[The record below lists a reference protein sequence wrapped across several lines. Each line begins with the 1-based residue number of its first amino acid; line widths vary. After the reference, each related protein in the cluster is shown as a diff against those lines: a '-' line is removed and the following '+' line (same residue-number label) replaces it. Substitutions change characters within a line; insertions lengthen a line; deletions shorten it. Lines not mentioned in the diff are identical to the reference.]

1 MMNETLNKKKNLRKI
16 LTEKRN
22 LIKKNTNLEFN
33 IETFNQLT
41 EQIKFNAIDCIGSFM
56 SIRSEISTKQLNT
69 TILKMK
75 KKLAFPTIE
84 NNLETLTFK
93 TINSHKSFKTG
104 KFNIPEPTND
114 NYEIIPQLFF
124 VPCLGFDLE
133 GFRIGYGGGFY
144 DKTFAKLKKLN
155 LVFYTVGFAYDDQK
169 QNKLPVEKFDYKL
182 DFVLTEKQLYTFL

>member
-1 MMNETLNKKKNLRKI
+1 MINEILNQKKNLRKI

-22 LIKKNTNLEFN
+22 LIKKNTNFEFN
-33 IETFNQLT
+33 IDAFNQLT
-41 EQIKFNAIDCIGSFM
+41 EQIKFNAVDCIGSFM
-56 SIRSEISTKQLNT
+56 SIRSEISTKQLNK
-69 TILKMK
+69 TILEMK

-84 NNLETLTFK
+84 KNLETLTFK

-104 KFNIPEPTND
+104 KFNIPEPTN
-114 NYEIIPQLFF
+114 NNNEIIPQLFF

-144 DKTFAKLKKLN
+144 DKTFSKLKQLN